1 MTLFA
6 ALASA
11 ATLFLSEPMPPTCG
25 QLRPDIAHAFGEPWV
40 VAAPPDDDG
49 APGIKFWVVDD
60 ALGQA
65 DRIQRALCE
74 RIER

>member
-11 ATLFLSEPMPPTCG
+11 ATLFLSEPMPPNCG
-25 QLRPDIAHAFGEPWV
+25 QLRPEITHAFGEPWV
-40 VAAPPDDDG
+40 VSPPPDDDG
-49 APGIKFWVVDD
+49 PLSVEIPNHDD

>member
-1 MTLFA
+1 MTPLA

-11 ATLFLSEPMPPTCG
+11 ATLFLSEPLPPNCG
-25 QLRPDIAHAFGEPWV
+25 QLRPDITHSFGEPWV

-49 APGIKFWVVDD
+49 APGIKFWVRDD
-60 ALGQA
+60 ALRQA

-74 RIER
+74 RTER